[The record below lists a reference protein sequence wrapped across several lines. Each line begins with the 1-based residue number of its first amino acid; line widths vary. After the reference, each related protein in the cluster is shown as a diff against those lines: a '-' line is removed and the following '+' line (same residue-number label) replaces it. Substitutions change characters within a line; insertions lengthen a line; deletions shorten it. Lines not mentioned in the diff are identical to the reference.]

1 MKNQLQVNNEKE
13 QVIAIDSREV
23 ADMLGKKHSELLQ
36 EIEGRKDGKNVG
48 IIPTLEKGNFHLSNY
63 FIESSYKAGT
73 RNYKCYLIT
82 KLGCELLGNKQQGE
96 RGIIFSAKYV
106 ERFNQME
113 KELAFGKFNLPSTYK
128 EALLA
133 LVAAEEEKELLIAQN
148 KEQEELLTI
157 QAPKVDLYED
167 FMSKDNLY
175 SVGDIAK
182 TLAIKDMGKNNLYKY
197 LRLNKIFMD
206 RYEAYQ
212 KHVKAGHVIHRN
224 RTYTYGNEDKQKTVT
239 EICGYFTPK
248 GVEYLYKKL
257 KKDGYVTPKS
267 LEKVVEELKP
277 ITEIQ
282 KEI

>member
-1 MKNQLQVNNEKE
+1 MNNLEVNNNQEL
-13 QVIAIDSREV
+13 IAIDSREV
-23 ADMLGKKHSELLQ
+23 ANMMEREHKYILEY
-36 EIEGRKDGKNVG
+36 IEGSKKVTG
-48 IIPTLEKGNFHLSNY
+48 IIPTLESGGLHSLNY
-63 FIESSYKAGT
+63 FIPSTYKSGK
-73 RNYKCYLIT
+73 REYKCYLVT

-96 RGIIFSAKYV
+96 KGILFSAKYV

-113 KELAFGKFNLPSTYK
+113 KELAFGKFNLPTTYK

-148 KEQEELLTI
+148 KEKEELLI
-157 QAPKVDLYED
+157 EQAPKIDLYED
-167 FMSKDNLY
+167 FISTENLY

-182 TLAIKDMGKNNLYKY
+182 TLAIKEMGKNNLYKY

-206 RYEAYQ
+206 KFEAYQ
-212 KHVKAGHVIHRN
+212 RYVKSGHIVHRN
-224 RTYTYGNEDKQKTVT
+224 RTYTYGKGENAKTKT

-257 KKDGYVTPKS
+257 KKDGYKTTKS

-277 ITEIQ
+277 TTEI
-282 KEI
+282 